1 MKVYDITKTIELT
14 DYDLKF
20 GYLKEDTII
29 THFPEIQ
36 AVEEKSHI
44 VVVQEYPNGG
54 KDVETIIDIPGV
66 KYQPAHDE
74 VEDIFVYVPYTLEQL
89 EDIAKD
95 KLREQRSYEC
105 FNVVNRGKLWYDTL
119 TETQVGELREW
130 YKDWLDVTKTRVIP
144 EKPNWLK

>member
-54 KDVETIIDIPGV
+54 KDELNISLHTMRS
-66 KYQPAHDE
+66 K
-74 VEDIFVYVPYTLEQL
+74 IFSFMSH
-89 EDIAKD
+89 I
-95 KLREQRSYEC
+95 
-105 FNVVNRGKLWYDTL
+105 LWNSL
-119 TETQVGELREW
+119 
-130 YKDWLDVTKTRVIP
+130 KT
-144 EKPNWLK
+144 